1 MGQNPGGQ
9 RNGDAQSPRTAQ
21 NTQSG
26 QQNGQAQP
34 NQQTSQGTQSAQ
46 SANGQP
52 NTGANANTTRNTAAN
67 ANANGGTARDSR
79 QPSLGEEIAGWF
91 TETIVRA
98 VVAVFGV
105 ALLLLAIG
113 QIFGAN
119 VLGAVAEFMT
129 SGIGGW
135 LLVGFLAVMLIVAA
149 GKNWRATRH

>member
-9 RNGDAQSPRTAQ
+9 RNGSAQSGRTAQ
-21 NTQSG
+21 NQTQSG
-26 QQNGQAQP
+26 QQNRQPQP
-34 NQQTSQGTQSAQ
+34 NQQTSQGTQSGQ
-46 SANGQP
+46 PANGQ
-52 NTGANANTTRNTAAN
+52 TNANTAAN
-67 ANANGGTARDSR
+67 GATAQNAR

-98 VVAVFGV
+98 VVAVFGI

-135 LLVGFLAVMLIVAA
+135 LLVGFLALMLIVAA
-149 GKNWRATRH
+149 GKNWRASRH

>member
-9 RNGDAQSPRTAQ
+9 RDGDTQSGRTAQ
-21 NTQSG
+21 NQTNSG
-26 QQNGQAQP
+26 QQRRQSEP
-34 NQQTSQGTQSAQ
+34 NQRTGQGSQQQTP
-46 SANGQP
+46 NEQP
-52 NTGANANTTRNTAAN
+52 PTND
-67 ANANGGTARDSR
+67 GTARTR
-79 QPSLGEEIAGWF
+79 GTQRRGLGEEIAGWF

-98 VVAVFGV
+98 VVAVFGI

-135 LLVGFLAVMLIVAA
+135 LIVAFLALMLIVAA
-149 GKNWRATRH
+149 GKNWRASRH

>member
-9 RNGDAQSPRTAQ
+9 RNGSAESGRTAQ
-21 NTQSG
+21 NQTQSG
-26 QQNGQAQP
+26 QQNRQAQP
-34 NQQTSQGTQSAQ
+34 NQRTGQGAQ
-46 SANGQP
+46 SGQPANGQP
-52 NTGANANTTRNTAAN
+52 NGNANTATDTNASHNAQNT
-67 ANANGGTARDSR
+67 

-98 VVAVFGV
+98 VVAVFGI

-135 LLVGFLAVMLIVAA
+135 LLVGFLALMLIVAA
-149 GKNWRATRH
+149 GKNWRASRH